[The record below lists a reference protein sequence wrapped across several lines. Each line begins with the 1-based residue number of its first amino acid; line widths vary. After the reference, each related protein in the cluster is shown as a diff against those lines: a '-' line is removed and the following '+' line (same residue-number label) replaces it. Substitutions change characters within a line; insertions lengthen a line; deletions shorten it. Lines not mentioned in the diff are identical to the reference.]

1 MNEVQW
7 WHLEMFSTPVLL
19 ILSKSSIRV
28 LHDAFSLGFFFCSLA
43 FCFDTDTSIC
53 GKIAMYLQ
61 NKHAAT
67 HSQYPADIDQV
78 FRVSKE
84 GENERNNAF
93 SIKDKLLLSVKLVK
107 FTIKTSMIHILTA
120 FISLE

>member
-1 MNEVQW
+1 MVGGEEEMNEVQW
-7 WHLEMFSTPVLL
+7 WHLEMFSTAVLI

-28 LHDAFSLGFFFCSLA
+28 LHDAFSLA
-43 FCFDTDTSIC
+43 FCYDTDTSIC

-67 HSQYPADIDQV
+67 RSQYPAHIDQV
-78 FRVSKE
+78 FRVSRE

-93 SIKDKLLLSVKLVK
+93 SI
-107 FTIKTSMIHILTA
+107 
-120 FISLE
+120 